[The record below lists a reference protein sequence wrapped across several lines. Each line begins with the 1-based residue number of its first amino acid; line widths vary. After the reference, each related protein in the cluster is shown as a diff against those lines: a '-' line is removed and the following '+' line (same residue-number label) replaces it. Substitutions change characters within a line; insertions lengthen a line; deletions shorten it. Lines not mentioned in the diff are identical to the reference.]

1 MEAKARTLTPRRKF
15 VSDHRYSHEPPTP
28 LSRYLAHNLA
38 DRRAPVRPRPVAYLL
53 GGLACQSKGVLELK
67 QLERDV
73 HLSLPGLRLGLI
85 TIHAVR
91 GVPQRRR
98 LLDFHHVVA
107 LAPDDLDPLLRG
119 PDRTR

>member
-1 MEAKARTLTPRRKF
+1 MFRITDTRMNRRRHSAAISRTILRTAARPFGLG
-15 VSDHRYSHEPPTP
+15 
-28 LSRYLAHNLA
+28 
-38 DRRAPVRPRPVAYLL
+38 PVAYLL

-91 GVPQRRR
+91 GVPRRRR